1 MSSIQNFLI
10 WNEIIRYNF
19 QYALLDSIVEAQ
31 EILGDKQSTDSEA
44 GIVANDLLTA
54 QYDAST
60 EVLNQDTENAQA
72 VADDSNDFNAM
83 NQIYQNDSAT
93 ASTGQNNASTATQ
106 NSQTQVSQ
114 DGTNLSNLVSL
125 ASSLITIGGYVS
137 NLIGHA
143 YS

>member
-1 MSSIQNFLI
+1 MAATPNLLI
-10 WNEIIRYNF
+10 WQEIIRYNF

-31 EILGDKQSTDSEA
+31 DILSDKQSTDSEA
-44 GIVANDLLTA
+44 GIIANNLLTA

-72 VADDSNDFNAM
+72 VSDDSDKFNAE

-93 ASTGQNNASTATQ
+93 AQTGQNNASTATQ
-106 NSQTQVSQ
+106 NLQTQVSQ